1 MVLQVICWILTF
13 VLGHISSGGFTPSCM
28 TGRRHAA
35 KDLISSILA
44 PMFLRLASDH
54 EQLLAYEPAVQE
66 SADMVVQPEQA
77 ALVWQLIA
85 GETRTELWTF
95 LLIFSSAIS
104 QLQAHLLYTL

>member
-1 MVLQVICWILTF
+1 MLDPNICAGPYIIRSLHPLMHDW
-13 VLGHISSGGFTPSCM
+13 SS
-28 TGRRHAA
+28 RRHAA

-44 PMFLRLASDH
+44 PMFPRLASDH

-104 QLQAHLLYTL
+104 QLQAHLLYIL